1 MSEVGKILIEDLE
14 FRNQLS
20 TLELK
25 IQLKNGPLRP
35 KTILEQFINKYK
47 KTEKVDNTTFS
58 NSKIEKSNPLKC
70 QHLEKNW
77 QKILSFDVI
86 YRSL

>member
-14 FRNQLS
+14 FRNQLA

-35 KTILEQFINKYK
+35 KTILEQIINKYK
-47 KTEKVDNTTFS
+47 NTTFS
-58 NSKIEKSNPLKC
+58 NSKIEK
-70 QHLEKNW
+70 E
-77 QKILSFDVI
+77 
-86 YRSL
+86 